1 MDQTQDPGHPA
12 TGELAPEVS
21 GRGLGLRSR
30 LLGAILVVALTTVGV
45 GLFGIQRMSVLSDQ
59 AQTVYDEGTLPV
71 NAMRELQVDWW
82 TLSANVAR
90 AAIPTLPP
98 DTIAKAQR
106 GTLDMTAALAE
117 DIAATSEMPLDPQA
131 KAAFETFATA
141 TQTYLTALAQLQQV
155 SVTTRPSPPWARCSR
170 RWPRTRRSS
179 RRPSSRPPRRRPR
192 RPGHRGGREGRL
204 RVRPDAHVD
213 HHRDRS
219 GRLGGPGRSRR
230 PGRDPSGAADP
241 RGPRAGGRG

>member
-155 SVTTRPSPPWARCSR
+155 SVTTPTVAAMGPLLKTMAENEAIIEASLIEATEATSAAPWSPR
-170 RWPRTRRSS
+170 RTRRTPTS
-179 RRPSSRPPRRRPR
+179 P
-192 RPGHRGGREGRL
+192 
-204 RVRPDAHVD
+204 
-213 HHRDRS
+213 
-219 GRLGGPGRSRR
+219 PGRSR
-230 PGRDPSGAADP
+230 
-241 RGPRAGGRG
+241 